1 MVMRSDE
8 VKQWILDAGFSHV
21 GIAPAHALCEAE
33 ERFMAAIGEGRH
45 ADMRFLERDVH
56 KRFDP
61 VELLPGC
68 QSVIVAALDY
78 RITEQPASD
87 KYRTARYTWIEDYH
101 VLVKRMLK
109 EVVDKLLE
117 QDSSVQCRIT
127 VDSSCISEKNWAV
140 EAGVGCYGKN
150 GLVHNDDGSYFVF
163 GIILTTCAFD
173 HYDSPKKSDCG
184 DCMLCVNSCP
194 AQALSPYKVDAN
206 KCFAYQTVENKNT
219 DIEVLVRAPLVFG
232 CDCCQEVCPKNK
244 KNAGP
249 RPNVLKSSLFLRL
262 QNEEMENLSPEEFK
276 TYFGDTAM
284 ARRKY
289 ERFSRAISAKKSK
302 NSE

>member
-1 MVMRSDE
+1 MMQAQQVRTWCRE
-8 VKQWILDAGFSHV
+8 AGFSCAGVARAHV
-21 GIAPAHALCEAE
+21 LCDAE
-33 ERFMAAIGEGRH
+33 EQFKVAIGEGRL
-45 ADMRFLERDVH
+45 ADMHFLERDVD
-56 KRFDP
+56 KRFNPED
-61 VELLPGC
+61 LLPNC
-68 QSVIVAALDY
+68 HSVIVAALDY
-78 RITEQPASD
+78 RIAEQPASD

-101 VLVKRMLK
+101 QLVKRMLQT
-109 EVVDKLLE
+109 VVDKLAE
-117 QDSSVQCRIT
+117 QDASVQCRIT

-150 GLVHNDDGSYFVF
+150 GLVHNDEGSYFVF
-163 GIILTTCAFD
+163 GTILTTCEFD
-173 HYDSPKKSDCG
+173 AYDSPKKSDCG

-194 AQALSPYKVDAN
+194 AHALSPYKVDAN
-206 KCFAYQTVENKNT
+206 KCFAYQTVENKTPDNS
-219 DIEVLVRAPLVFG
+219 VLAEAPLVFG
-232 CDCCQEVCPKNK
+232 CDRCQEVCPKNK
-244 KNAGP
+244 KNVGQ

-262 QNEEMENLSPEEFK
+262 QNEEIENLSREDFK